1 MCIHRF
7 LVYLSVYLLLN
18 IQSSFCMDVNISSMC
33 VGGPHT
39 QSFEESLLL
48 RQEEPDVCVSALNK
62 TEACIL
68 WDKIHTDTLEQL
80 SLIRTHHN
88 HTTSEIEDIK

>member
-1 MCIHRF
+1 
-7 LVYLSVYLLLN
+7 
-18 IQSSFCMDVNISSMC
+18 MC

-39 QSFEESLLL
+39 QSFEESVLL

-80 SLIRTHHN
+80 SLIKTHYNHN
-88 HTTSEIEDIK
+88 TSEIGDIK

>member
-1 MCIHRF
+1 
-7 LVYLSVYLLLN
+7 
-18 IQSSFCMDVNISSMC
+18 MDVNISSMC

-39 QSFEESLLL
+39 QSFEESVLL

-68 WDKIHTDTLEQL
+68 WDKIHTLEQL
-80 SLIRTHHN
+80 SLIKTHYNHN
-88 HTTSEIEDIK
+88 TSEIEDIK